1 MSTRVVL
8 TGLGVVSSIGTDK
21 EAFLE
26 GLLDGRSGIAKVTRF
41 TTEDGEDV
49 FAGEVVDTQFNGVL
63 EKSALRRMDRFT
75 ILNIAGVQQVV
86 EDAGLTREQLA
97 DIGETVGLILNTS
110 FGSWHSTNVFTNQ
123 IIEDGPAFTSPLVF
137 PNTVLNAAQG
147 QVAIRFQTK
156 GPTTTLT
163 GIPGITYGLDLI
175 RSGRVNQLIAGGVDE
190 LHANAAK
197 AYAVANMA
205 VIDEAGQGMRLG
217 EGIGGM
223 FMETL
228 ESAEQR
234 GAHVYCEVLSYGIA
248 CDPNLSQNYSQ
259 ADTTGESIAYAMRQA
274 LSEAGLQ
281 VQDIDAIL
289 VAANGCSAFDQAEA
303 NAIADVFGDAAAN
316 VAQLQL
322 KTQIG
327 ETFGASHAIA
337 TVAGAL
343 FLDKQVWPGEEKALT
358 HILVNGIE
366 IGGNQVSV
374 VLKRV

>member
-1 MSTRVVL
+1 MSKRVVL
-8 TGLGVVSSIGTDK
+8 TGLGVVSSIGMGK
-21 EAFLE
+21 QAFLE
-26 GLLDGRSGIAKVTRF
+26 GLNSGRNGILKVSRF

-49 FAGEVVDTQFNGVL
+49 YAGEVADSLFTGIL
-63 EKSALRRMDRFT
+63 EKSAVRRMDRFT
-75 ILNIAGVQQVV
+75 KLNIAGVQLVV

-97 DIGETVGLILNTS
+97 EVGEQVGLILNTS
-110 FGSWHSTNVFTNQ
+110 FGSWHSTNVFTQQ
-123 IIEDGPAFTSPLVF
+123 IIDDGPAEASPLVF

-175 RSGRVNQLIAGGVDE
+175 RSGRVEQLIAGGVDE

-197 AYAVANMA
+197 AYAVAGMA
-205 VIDEAGQGMRLG
+205 VIDENGAGMRLG

-228 ESAEQR
+228 ESAQAR
-234 GAHVYCEVLSYGIA
+234 GAHVYAEVLSYGIA
-248 CDPNLSQNYSQ
+248 CDPNLSQEFTK
-259 ADTTGESIAYAMRQA
+259 ADTSGESFAYAMNQA
-274 LSEAGLQ
+274 LTEAGLAPA
-281 VQDIDAIL
+281 DIDAIL
-289 VAANGCSAFDQAEA
+289 VAANGNAPFDQAEA
-303 NAIADVFGDAAAN
+303 SAIGAVFGDAAAN
-316 VAQLQL
+316 IPQFNL
-322 KTQIG
+322 KNQIG

-343 FLDKQVWPGEEKALT
+343 FLENQQLPSGAKELNHV
-358 HILVNGIE
+358 LVNGVE

-374 VLKRV
+374 VLKRA

>member
-1 MSTRVVL
+1 MSKRVVL

-26 GLLDGRSGIAKVTRF
+26 GLLDGRSGISKVTRF
-41 TTEDGEDV
+41 TTEDGEEV
-49 FAGEVVDTQFNGVL
+49 FAGEVVDSQFNGVL

-75 ILNIAGVQQVV
+75 VLNIAGVQQVV

-97 DIGETVGLILNTS
+97 ELGEQVGLILNTS

-175 RSGRVNQLIAGGVDE
+175 RSGRVDQLIAGGVDE

-205 VIDEAGQGMRLG
+205 VIDEAGAGMRLG

-228 ESAEQR
+228 ESAKER
-234 GAHVYCEVLSYGIA
+234 GAHIYCEVLSYGIA
-248 CDPNLSQNYSQ
+248 CDPNLSQDFTK
-259 ADTTGESIAYAMRQA
+259 ADLSGEAIAYAMNQA
-274 LSEAGLQ
+274 LTEAGLGA
-281 VQDIDAIL
+281 QDIDAVL
-289 VAANGCSAFDQAEA
+289 VAANGCDAFDQAEA
-303 NAIADVFGDAAAN
+303 RAISAVFGETN
-316 VAQLQL
+316 VTQL
-322 KTQIG
+322 KLKDQIG

-343 FLDKQVWPGEEKALT
+343 FLDKQVWPGGEQELT
-358 HILVNGIE
+358 HVLVNGIE

-374 VLKRV
+374 VLKRI